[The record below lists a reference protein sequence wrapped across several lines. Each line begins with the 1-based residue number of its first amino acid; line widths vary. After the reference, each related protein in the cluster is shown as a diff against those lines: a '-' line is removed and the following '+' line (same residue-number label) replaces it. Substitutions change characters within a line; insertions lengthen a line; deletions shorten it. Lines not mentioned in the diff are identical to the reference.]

1 MAEQIDRDFDAEPSG
16 GTVVARG
23 VKIAGEAVLAPGA
36 SLLLDGKVLEG
47 GTHLLGAMVAR
58 WALGP
63 IGWLLVAGNSYCKSV
78 TGEHLHQAL
87 FRKTRELRPTHPV
100 EAPASST

>member
-36 SLLLDGKVLEG
+36 SLLLDGRVAEG
-47 GTHLLGAMVAR
+47 GAHLLGAMVAR

-63 IGWLLVAGNSYCKSV
+63 IGWILVAGNSYCKSV
-78 TGEHLHQAL
+78 TGEHLHQVL
-87 FRKTRELRPTHPV
+87 LRKGQQLRPVRTV
-100 EAPASST
+100 EEAPAST